1 MTANAK
7 DVPPCILQAPLA
19 LQAKFLRGLFE
30 DGTVNLK
37 GSNLDHIEWSSA
49 YEPLRRKVRVM
60 LLRFGIITGM
70 TPRRLESVYVY
81 GQNAKRY
88 GQLIGFITPMKNDRL
103 ARPTGRETKYTVP
116 TTAGQYRPASLR
128 RPRAYYR
135 ALSRA
140 FVEEL
145 GSNASAEL
153 TDRLKF
159 HHTEIRSI
167 RTYVGPSMCVEVPDG
182 HQFLQ
187 NGFCG
192 WNSQG
197 SQFADVLLAYERPRN
212 VSEKDFRRWV
222 YTAITR
228 SSDKITVCWRDEP
241 DPRHVSF
248 RLY

>member
-1 MTANAK
+1 
-7 DVPPCILQAPLA
+7 
-19 LQAKFLRGLFE
+19 
-30 DGTVNLK
+30 
-37 GSNLDHIEWSSA
+37 
-49 YEPLRRKVRVM
+49 
-60 LLRFGIITGM
+60 M